1 METYVQI
8 QDARKKMYI
17 KVDDGGKF
25 QFLKKRENIAYCKRI
40 IFGVYDIWRKLVY
53 EQVGVDF
60 ELAYS

>member
-40 IFGVYDIWRKLVY
+40 IFGVYDIWRK
-53 EQVGVDF
+53 
-60 ELAYS
+60 